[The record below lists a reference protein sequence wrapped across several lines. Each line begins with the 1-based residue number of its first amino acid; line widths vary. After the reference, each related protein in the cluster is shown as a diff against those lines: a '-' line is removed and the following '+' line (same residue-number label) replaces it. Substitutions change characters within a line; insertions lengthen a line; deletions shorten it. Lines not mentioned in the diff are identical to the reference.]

1 MSAWAHLPTFHVF
14 IQVAAIRPVPPLV
27 KLYLILCMTCASYM
41 LLVTEVSQELYKWLR
56 YMIMYQGYIK
66 HHCCRQLFLERFICS
81 VVLVTA
87 SVVHNQNWGHQ
98 CLEFKQSSPWL
109 ASRCFPRPPSARA
122 IQTVLGAEFN
132 AVVDGMNTSNGLLFF
147 SKKAFKNSK
156 DFQCH

>member
-109 ASRCFPRPPSARA
+109 ASRCFPRPPSARG
-122 IQTVLGAEFN
+122 IPTVLGVN
-132 AVVDGMNTSNGLLFF
+132 SILLWMIWIPTLPSDKIPHTWRFYTLF
-147 SKKAFKNSK
+147 WEL
-156 DFQCH
+156 H